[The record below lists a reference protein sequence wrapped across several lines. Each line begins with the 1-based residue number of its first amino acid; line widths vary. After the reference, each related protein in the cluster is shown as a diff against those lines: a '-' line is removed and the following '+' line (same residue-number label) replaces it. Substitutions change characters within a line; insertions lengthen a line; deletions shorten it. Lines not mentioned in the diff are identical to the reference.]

1 MLTHWYLTQWDHLI
15 GRYGVVKELG
25 RILLLLLYSAQR
37 QWYNWLESNH
47 FLQKN
52 NCFSFPPFLLSFTT
66 NVRKPDTKLFIRQ
79 AIYLFQGRMSG
90 CVLFLLACI
99 HPVTSCRAGGIFHPS
114 ISLGSFGS
122 SKQATP
128 CMEARIMHAHLF
140 YLGIDYFVYT
150 NCLHIPPIHRHTIG
164 WFIQSNPITQFKDS
178 PEF

>member
-1 MLTHWYLTQWDHLI
+1 MEWLKNL
-15 GRYGVVKELG
+15 VVFFCYFFTVRRDNDTIDQSQIIFCKRTIVFLSLPFCF
-25 RILLLLLYSAQR
+25 RLL
-37 QWYNWLESNH
+37 H
-47 FLQKN
+47 FFVECGN
-52 NCFSFPPFLLSFTT
+52 FDS

-164 WFIQSNPITQFKDS
+164 
-178 PEF
+178 